1 MNRVIGFDSQQVVD
15 LLFQGI
21 NTILLIAIVILII
34 RLGLLGIK
42 ALKIYIKKNS
52 QLPFAIYRL
61 VNSIYQN
68 GTLLIGGEKWN

>member
-1 MNRVIGFDSQQVVD
+1 MGGAKMSGDIVSTYVDRVTEVENTGLNNQLFID

-21 NTILLIAIVILII
+21 NTILLIVIVIIMI

-52 QLPFAIYRL
+52 
-61 VNSIYQN
+61 
-68 GTLLIGGEKWN
+68 